1 MVLWRAGLR
10 LPRQTSGGIIVRLN
24 ALRSILTQPAPS
36 ATAAD
41 LARLITSGEP
51 HARQAMPSEQADVA
65 VKCQFPSYRV
75 ISCLPWQYLAC
86 AFRQVLPA
94 LLQAAAMF

>member
-1 MVLWRAGLR
+1 MYMLPPVGLR

-24 ALRSILTQPAPS
+24 ALRSILTAPS

-51 HARQAMPSEQADVA
+51 QIPQIACKS
-65 VKCQFPSYRV
+65 KC
-75 ISCLPWQYLAC
+75 
-86 AFRQVLPA
+86 
-94 LLQAAAMF
+94 M